1 MVQERPT
8 FSLDAGRV
16 ALDFLATL
24 TDRRSVEPGERLPD
38 PASLEAWL
46 RAAGLAA
53 GPIAVRQEDL
63 VEARR
68 LREAVF
74 GLVDTVMDE
83 GPVAAS
89 AVRRVNAAARPA
101 LPAPHLVVRGG
112 RLEGR
117 GRPLDVT
124 DALSVLARDAI
135 DLVTGPQAS
144 LLRECEA
151 GDCSG
156 IYVDASRGGRRRW
169 CSTARCGNRARVAA
183 HRARR
188 RAEPSSGLPGA

>member
-1 MVQERPT
+1 VAHERPP
-8 FSLDAGRV
+8 FSFDAGRV

-24 TDRRSVEPGERLPD
+24 SDRHSVEPGERLPD
-38 PASLEAWL
+38 PGSLEAWL

-53 GPIAVRQEDL
+53 GPVAVGRDDL
-63 VEARR
+63 MGARR

-74 GLVDTVMDE
+74 GLVDAVMEE
-83 GPVAAS
+83 GPVAS
-89 AVRRVNAAARPA
+89 SVVRRVNAAARPA
-101 LPAPHLVVRGG
+101 LPAPHLVVRDG

-117 GRPLDVT
+117 AQPLDVT

-135 DLVTGPQAS
+135 ELVTGPQAS

-156 IYVDASRGGRRRW
+156 IYVDASHGGRRRW

-188 RAEPSSGLPGA
+188 RAAPPTGPPDA

>member
-1 MVQERPT
+1 MAHERS
-8 FSLDAGRV
+8 FSFDAGRV

-24 TDRRSVEPGERLPD
+24 SDRRSGAPVERLPD
-38 PASLEAWL
+38 PVSLEAWL
-46 RAAGLAA
+46 QVAGLAA
-53 GPIAVRQEDL
+53 GPTAVRRADL

-68 LREAVF
+68 LRGAIF
-74 GLVDTVMDE
+74 DLVDAVMDV

-89 AVRRVNAAARPA
+89 VVRRVNAAAGPA
-101 LPAPHLVVRGG
+101 VPAPVLVVRDD

-117 GRPLDVT
+117 VQPLDAT
-124 DALSVLARDAI
+124 EALSVLARDAI

-151 GDCSG
+151 GACSG
-156 IYVDASRGGRRRW
+156 IYVDASRGRRRRW

-188 RAEPSSGLPGA
+188 RAPPPTGAAGV

>member
-1 MVQERPT
+1 VLHEWPS
-8 FSLDAGRV
+8 FSFDAGRV

-24 TDRRSVEPGERLPD
+24 SDRRSGAPDERLPD
-38 PASLEAWL
+38 AGSLEDWL
-46 RAAGLAA
+46 QAAGLAA
-53 GPIAVRQEDL
+53 GRIVVRGVDL
-63 VEARR
+63 VDARR
-68 LREAVF
+68 LRVAIF
-74 GLVDTVMDE
+74 DLVSAVMDDR
-83 GPVAAS
+83 PAAAS
-89 AVRRVNAAARPA
+89 VVRLVNAAAGPSV
-101 LPAPHLVVRGG
+101 PAPRLVVLED

-117 GRPLDVT
+117 AQPLDAT
-124 DALSVLARDAI
+124 EALSVLARDAI

-156 IYVDASRGGRRRW
+156 IYVDASRGRRRRW

-188 RAEPSSGLPGA
+188 RASSPTGAAGA

>member
-1 MVQERPT
+1 MARKPS

-24 TDRRSVEPGERLPD
+24 SDRRSAASDERLPD
-38 PASLEAWL
+38 PGSLQDWL
-46 RAAGLAA
+46 RATGLAA
-53 GPIAVRQEDL
+53 GPIAVRRGDL

-68 LREAVF
+68 LRAAIF
-74 GLVDTVMDE
+74 GLVDAVMDE
-83 GPVAAS
+83 GPVASS

-101 LPAPHLVVRGG
+101 LPAPHLVVRDG

-117 GRPLDVT
+117 AQPLDVT
-124 DALSVLARDAI
+124 DVLSVLARDAI

-156 IYVDASRGGRRRW
+156 IYVDASRGRRRRW

-188 RAEPSSGLPGA
+188 RVSPPIGPAGA